1 MVMFSVFQK
10 NKIKWIFCGITII
23 SACLFLVLSLYRQ
36 SPVKKIVD
44 YPLNII
50 AADRESARL
59 YLEHFD
65 RYENSISLDTKI
77 AVEKYLYG
85 FTRLAHG
92 LEFYTGVIRPESYKD
107 SSSGNIQ
114 TVEMLIDTRPIPVT
128 YLVSIAK
135 NKSTGKESYSVVCA
149 RQSSQISDNTSCIDE
164 SGR

>member
-1 MVMFSVFQK
+1 MAPIFQK
-10 NKIKWIFCGITII
+10 NNIKWILCGVAVIF
-23 SACLFLVLSLYRQ
+23 ACLLLMFFLRRQ
-36 SPVKKIVD
+36 SPDDETVG
-44 YPLNII
+44 YSPSII

-65 RYENSISLDTKI
+65 RYENTISLNTKI

-107 SSSGNIQ
+107 SSSGNIR
-114 TVEMLIDTRPIPVT
+114 TIEMLVDTKPIPVT

-149 RQSSQISDNTSCIDE
+149 RQSSQISNHASCVDE